1 MGELKLAPKDK
12 RLRHPSLHL
21 HLASLFLLS
30 LSLLPFCLS
39 FSPQA
44 FRRLSLSLL
53 AFCLSFS
60 PQPLRSISLSLL
72 AFCLSFSPGLL
83 LFSLSFS
90 ASLFFSAFRRR
101 GLRVCCLRRGG
112 RAARG
117 RDGGMG
123 VRSRL
128 SRGGE
133 LQLAPGQTLPA
144 RGFAGARKGRRT
156 LWEGGAGR
164 GAGRRGGSVGE
175 AGVKKSLPAG
185 GRQGAVEK
193 FIGGLESASAGA
205 AYLKRRLP
213 SSFVSASA
221 TVAVAFLPP
230 LRMMA

>member
-12 RLRHPSLHL
+12 RLRHPSLPL

-30 LSLLPFCLS
+30 LSGPSASPFCLFCLS

-44 FRRLSLSLL
+44 FRRL
-53 AFCLSFS
+53 
-60 PQPLRSISLSLL
+60 SLSLL

-90 ASLFFSAFRRR
+90 ASLF
-101 GLRVCCLRRGG
+101 
-112 RAARG
+112 
-117 RDGGMG
+117 
-123 VRSRL
+123 SRL
-128 SRGGE
+128 SGAAACAAAACAGE
-133 LQLAPGQTLPA
+133 AELLAGEMGAWGCAAVCPGRVSFSSPRDRLCRREALPA
-144 RGFAGARKGRRT
+144 RGR
-156 LWEGGAGR
+156 EGERSGKEGPAAGR
-164 GAGRRGGSVGE
+164 ETHGRRGG
-175 AGVKKSLPAG
+175 KKALPAG

-193 FIGGLESASAGA
+193 FIGGMESASAGA

-221 TVAVAFLPP
+221 TAAVAFLPP